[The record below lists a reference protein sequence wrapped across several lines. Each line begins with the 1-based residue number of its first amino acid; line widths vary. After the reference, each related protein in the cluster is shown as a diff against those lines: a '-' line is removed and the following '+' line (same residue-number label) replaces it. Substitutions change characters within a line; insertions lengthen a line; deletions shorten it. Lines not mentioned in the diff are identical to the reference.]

1 MGNPTDYVENTIE
14 ESLQLQ
20 QIGRNGNNPLQ
31 FEIGSFGL
39 AAPDDDDVLVNVTTD
54 WIGPTSQLAPVTTE
68 NKKEI

>member
-1 MGNPTDYVENTIE
+1 MGNPTDYVENTVE

-39 AAPDDDDVLVNVTTD
+39 DAPDDDDVLVNVTTD